1 MVYSNIVKVLEEQEN
16 SYGTGIVIAEDK
28 VLTMEHVVRGKT
40 LICISWDDQDYSA
53 TVEFRILL
61 IIGLY
66 EKIFFAALSFVSL
79 PFKVLIV
86 VEILF
91 FTFMRYSR
99 K

>member
-1 MVYSNIVKVLEEQEN
+1 MQTESRRANNRTEIRTDGLP
-16 SYGTGIVIAEDK
+16 
-28 VLTMEHVVRGKT
+28 
-40 LICISWDDQDYSA
+40 
-53 TVEFRILL
+53 

-66 EKIFFAALSFVSL
+66 EKIFLAALSFVSL

-91 FTFMRYSR
+91 FTFMRYSC